1 MSDRDFRKR
10 NIPANRRT
18 FRSTRPSPPEAG
30 RCLLLKPSESDE
42 VLKSFKSEP
51 FLRSSAGEEA
61 AVVVEVE
68 EEGVLYRPQTC
79 TDIFMRPAEPSQV
92 YNKDAKVVV
101 NVTVEGSP
109 GPVRTMVKLG
119 SDVEE
124 TIKLVIKKYNDEGRT
139 PRLHQDGA
147 AQFELHHTYFSL
159 QSLKKSD
166 LIGEVGCRSFYLRR
180 QSSSC
185 GENRAGDVSASS
197 NLRSI
202 PTALPFF
209 PSFVGIIVRATQKI
223 WKIFGCIP

>member
-10 NIPANRRT
+10 NIPANRIT
-18 FRSTRPSPPEAG
+18 SRSTRPSPPEAG

-42 VLKSFKSEP
+42 
-51 FLRSSAGEEA
+51 
-61 AVVVEVE
+61 
-68 EEGVLYRPQTC
+68 TC
-79 TDIFMRPAEPSQV
+79 TDIFMPPAEPSQV

-139 PRLHQDGA
+139 PHLHQDGA
-147 AQFELHHTYFSL
+147 AQFELHHSYFSL

-209 PSFVGIIVRATQKI
+209 PSFVGIIIRVTQKI